1 MTVDADTVKRLV
13 KYFQRQNDLAQD
25 GIVGPIT
32 LANLDRVMPDTNAF
46 TWELKRRLV
55 NSVFLSNPNKWGL
68 PLVTSGFKTRNPSRP
83 NHEGCDFFFRYHP
96 NMGPAVV
103 KDGEAAGANGKP
115 KWFIPK
121 GTKACAATIGRVQ
134 SVTLLKT
141 GIAIWVEHNVEDRKV
156 FTGYFHLTS
165 ADVRPGQMVEENQ
178 LLGDVGDNPVDN
190 DARHLHFQ
198 LSFDRPGNNVDPQ
211 LYIDKDHSV

>member
-1 MTVDADTVKRLV
+1 MTVDEDTVKRLV
-13 KYFQRQNDLAQD
+13 KYFQRDNDLAQD

-32 LANLDRVMPDTNAF
+32 RAALDRVMPDTDAF
-46 TWELKRRLV
+46 TEELKNRLFV
-55 NSVFLSNPNKWGL
+55 AIFLSGTSKWGL

-83 NHEGCDFFFRYHP
+83 NHEGCDFFFRYNA

-103 KDGEAAGANGKP
+103 KDGEAAGSTGKP

-121 GTKACAATIGRVQ
+121 GTKALCAMSGIVK

-141 GIAIWVEHNVEDRKV
+141 GIAIWVEHVVADRKV

-165 ADVRPGQMVEENQ
+165 AEVRPGQAIDQNYF
-178 LLGDVGDNPVDN
+178 LGDVGDNPVDN